1 MKIYKL
7 FLALV
12 ALQLAA
18 ASSTVAQNGIMTP
31 YSRYGY
37 GILNDNVTA
46 SQRAMGGVGY
56 AMNSGRQI
64 NVMNPASYACID
76 SLTFLF
82 DMGVDF
88 TTLWQKETV
97 DGKRLS
103 DKITGGGLDY
113 ITMQF
118 PVTKYMGASIGLLP
132 YSSVGY
138 SFGSEIENG
147 ATLRQGTGSIN
158 QLYVGLG
165 GKIIKGLTVG
175 VNVAYMFGTT
185 YNDNYAYTSG
195 GSTTLFE
202 SEFDVRDWRM
212 DIGLQYSH
220 LFGSKNR
227 FTIGAVYSP
236 KKDFHGN
243 AITYA
248 YDVTQETEPIET
260 ENIKLKGNFSM
271 PETWGAGIAWEWD
284 RRLLVEAD
292 FTYQP
297 WSKTK
302 YKGVEQNTPDAQLD
316 DRYKIAAGMQFT
328 PRLRGN
334 YFQVMRYRAG
344 AFYNHDYLRVLGNN
358 VREYGA
364 SIGLGFPV
372 PSFKTLINLGV
383 EWRHRQANPD
393 PLIKED
399 YICLTLGI
407 NFNEMWF
414 FKRKLH

>member
-316 DRYKIAAGMQFT
+316 DRYKIAAGMQLT

>member
-1 MKIYKL
+1 MEIYKL

>member
-1 MKIYKL
+1 MKICKL
-7 FLALV
+7 FFALA

-18 ASSTVAQNGIMTP
+18 ATSLVAQNGTMTP

-37 GILNDNVTA
+37 GILSDNVTA

-64 NVMNPASYACID
+64 NVMNPASYAAID

-82 DMGVDF
+82 DMGFDY
-88 TTLWQKETV
+88 TNLWQRETV
-97 DGKRLS
+97 DGQKVS
-103 DKITGGGLDY
+103 DKNSGGGLDY

-118 PVTKYMGASIGLLP
+118 PVTKYMGASVGLLP

-138 SFGSEIENG
+138 SFGSDIENG
-147 ATLRQGTGSIN
+147 STLRQGTGSIN
-158 QLYVGLG
+158 QLYVGLA
-165 GKIIKGLTVG
+165 GKLFKGMTVG
-175 VNVAYMFGTT
+175 VNVSYLFGTT

-202 SEFDVRDWRM
+202 REFEVRDWRM

-248 YDVTQETEPIET
+248 YDMNQETTPTET
-260 ENIKLKGNFSM
+260 ENISLKGRYSM
-271 PETWGAGIAWEWD
+271 AETWGAGLAWEWD
-284 RRLLVEAD
+284 QRLMVEAD

-302 YKGVEQNTPDAQLD
+302 YNGIEQNTADAQLD
-316 DRYKIAAGMQFT
+316 DRYKIAGGIQFT

-334 YFQVMRYRAG
+334 YLQLIQYRAG
-344 AFYNHDYLRVLGNN
+344 GFFNHDYLRVLGNN

-364 SIGLGFPV
+364 SIGFGLPV
-372 PSFKTLINLGV
+372 PSFKTIINLGL
-383 EWRHRQANPD
+383 EWRHRQASPMA
-393 PLIKED
+393 LIKED
-399 YICLTLGI
+399 YLFLTVGI
-407 NFNEMWF
+407 NFNELWF
-414 FKRKLH
+414 FKRRIY

>member
-1 MKIYKL
+1 MKIFKII
-7 FLALV
+7 LAFF
-12 ALQLAA
+12 ALSL
-18 ASSTVAQNGIMTP
+18 STFPVLKAQNGTMTP

-37 GILNDNVTA
+37 GILNDNATS

-64 NVMNPASYACID
+64 NVMNPASYASID

-88 TTLWQKETV
+88 TTIWQNETV
-97 DGKRLS
+97 DGKNVS
-103 DKITGGGLDY
+103 DKNNGGGLNY

-118 PVTKYMGASIGLLP
+118 PVTKYLGASIGILP

-138 SFGSEIENG
+138 AFGNQIEHG
-147 ATLRQGTGSIN
+147 ASSHQGTGSIN
-158 QLYVGLG
+158 QLYVGLA
-165 GKIIKGLTVG
+165 GKLFKGLNLG
-175 VNVAYMFGTT
+175 VNVAYLFGTT

-202 SEFDVRDWRM
+202 REFEVRDWRM
-212 DIGLQYSH
+212 DIGAQYS
-220 LFGSKNR
+220 FRVDRKNR

-248 YDVTQETEPIET
+248 YDVNQETAPEET
-260 ENIKLKGNFSM
+260 SNIPLKGNFSM
-271 PETWGAGIAWEWD
+271 PETYGLGLAWEWD
-284 RRLLVEAD
+284 NRLMVETD

-302 YKGVEQNTPDAQLD
+302 YLGVEQNSTDAQLD

-334 YFQVMRYRAG
+334 YFEVVRYRVG
-344 AFYNHDYLRVLGNN
+344 TFYNHDYLRVLGNN

-364 SIGLGFPV
+364 SIGFGLPV
-372 PSFKTLINLGV
+372 PSFKTIINLGL
-383 EWRHRQANPD
+383 EWRHRQANPN
-393 PLIKED
+393 PLIKEN
-399 YICLTLGI
+399 YLSVTLGI
-407 NFNEMWF
+407 NFNELWF
-414 FKRKLH
+414 FKRKIY

>member
-1 MKIYKL
+1 MKICKI
-7 FLALV
+7 FFAFI
-12 ALQLAA
+12 ALQLMSAMTA
-18 ASSTVAQNGIMTP
+18 DAQNGTMTP

-37 GILNDNVTA
+37 GILSDNVTA

-64 NVMNPASYACID
+64 NVMNPASYAAID

-82 DMGVDF
+82 DMGIDY
-88 TTLWQKETV
+88 TNLWQSETV
-97 DGKRLS
+97 N
-103 DKITGGGLDY
+103 DKKLTDSNSGGGLEY

-138 SFGSEIENG
+138 SFGSEIANG
-147 ATLRQGTGSIN
+147 TTLRQGTGSIN
-158 QLYVGLG
+158 QLYVGLA
-165 GKIIKGLTVG
+165 GKIVKGLTLG
-175 VNVAYMFGTT
+175 VNVSYLFGTT
-185 YNDNYAYTSG
+185 YNDNYAYTTG

-212 DIGLQYSH
+212 DIGLQYS
-220 LFGSKNR
+220 LAVNATNR

-243 AITYA
+243 AVTYA
-248 YDVTQETEPIET
+248 YDVTQESAPIET
-260 ENIKLKGNFSM
+260 DNVSLKGNFSM
-271 PETWGAGIAWEWD
+271 PETWGGGISWEWD
-284 RRLLVEAD
+284 KRLLVEAD

-297 WSKTK
+297 WSKTV
-302 YKGVEQNTPDAQLD
+302 YKGIEQNTPDAQLD
-316 DRYKIAAGMQFT
+316 DRYKIAVGAQFT

-334 YFQVMRYRAG
+334 YLQSIQYRAG
-344 AFYNHDYLRVLGNN
+344 GFYNHDYLRVLGNN

-364 SIGLGFPV
+364 SIGFGFPV
-372 PSFKTLINLGV
+372 PSFKTIISLGL
-383 EWRHRQANPD
+383 EWRHRQANPN

-399 YICLTLGI
+399 YLSLTLGI

-414 FKRKLH
+414 FKRKLY